1 MSKIYATFKH
11 LRKIKIDF
19 SAKPYKSILKK
30 QKDIPYD
37 ETTASNEGLKTER
50 PKSPLK
56 TPRMDKKKNI
66 SKSFVKPIKSN
77 SEGSKEKENSQPKQ
91 KKKLGRS
98 LIESVKNIKKQTE
111 EVQIPQTPKKT
122 PLSMITKS
130 KRFAIEDISDDSDSD
145 DFDLSFKS
153 FSMETLN
160 LGTPKFC
167 QVRRLKSS
175 HCRSVDK
182 MWLPGKST
190 QADSFN
196 SKCSKKYTR
205 DEDENERCFGRYYYS
220 SQSFKS
226 FCNHGKKT
234 V

>member
-1 MSKIYATFKH
+1 MEKKKIYS
-11 LRKIKIDF
+11 RPSIKPIKYNVLG
-19 SAKPYKSILKK
+19 SKENA
-30 QKDIPYD
+30 
-37 ETTASNEGLKTER
+37 N
-50 PKSPLK
+50 SPLK
-56 TPRMDKKKNI
+56 
-66 SKSFVKPIKSN
+66 
-77 SEGSKEKENSQPKQ
+77 QKQ
-91 KKKLGRS
+91 KLGKS
-98 LIESVKNIKKQTE
+98 LIESVNNIKKQTE
-111 EVQIPQTPKKT
+111 AVQIPPPPQTPKKT
-122 PLSMITKS
+122 PLSMLTKLS
-130 KRFAIEDISDDSDSD
+130 RFTTDYLTDDSDSDD

-160 LGTPKFC
+160 LGTPKYC

-205 DEDENERCFGRYYYS
+205 NEDENERSFGRYYYS
-220 SQSFKS
+220 SQLFKS
-226 FCNHGKKT
+226 FCNHGKRP